1 MPAMIAC
8 PNTNCDFPGPLGFN
22 EPKPWGTHFY
32 HSREC
37 PGAWVYNDKWY
48 NTEAEAWEQ
57 YKQDNPNKPKI
68 WFKAFDARIID
79 GNHAEYERLI
89 ELWRDSQ

>member
-8 PNTNCDFPGPLGFN
+8 PNTICDFPGPLGFN

-37 PGAWVYNDKWY
+37 TGAWAYNDKWY

-57 YKQDNPNKPKI
+57 YKQDNPDKSKNMDQGVRCP
-68 WFKAFDARIID
+68 
-79 GNHAEYERLI
+79 NH
-89 ELWRDSQ
+89 